1 MNKFNTLYNKLQ
13 KYYLN
18 TGNNN
23 PIADNRHYKKIINES
38 FSNMVYKLLLEDY
51 HIFPVPKLLLDDME
65 QFILTNNSLSKKLYT
80 LIDIQT
86 KYCTN
91 WQYYMQFNRNI
102 ELMLKEN
109 IQSSI
114 TLVAFNEFDIDNILK
129 LYKDQKLTLNML
141 QDNFAILSCE
151 DQFNC
156 YLFVKQSSITG
167 IRKAIQHE
175 LIHWQQVSLNSETES
190 NYGLFNNKIF
200 NLTNEQIKWLAKYI
214 KDIKQTYNYLLN
226 GREFEAWVANTC
238 EEFEKSK
245 LTIKQFKNIIENKLE
260 FEININKAINSY
272 NIGKEEMLIFSEI
285 CYLNSLNNNK
295 DDRYWYLIEAL
306 KENKL

>member
-1 MNKFNTLYNKLQ
+1 MNKFNTLCNKVQ

-18 TGNNN
+18 TGNNPLTN
-23 PIADNRHYKKIINES
+23 NRYHKRIINES
-38 FSNMVYKLLLEDY
+38 FSNMVYNLILEDY

-65 QFILTNNSLSKKLYT
+65 QFVLNNKSLSKKYYSLK
-80 LIDIQT
+80 DIQT

-91 WQYYMQFNRNI
+91 WQYYNQFNTNI

-114 TLVAFNEFDIDNILK
+114 TLITFNELDIFNVLK
-129 LYKDQKLTLNML
+129 IFKDQNLTLDML
-141 QDNFAILSCE
+141 QDNFAILSCN

-175 LIHWQQVSLNSETES
+175 LIHWQQVTLNSET
-190 NYGLFNNKIF
+190 NKTYGIFNDKQF
-200 NLTNEQIKWLAKYI
+200 NLTNEQSKWLSKYAD
-214 KDIKQTYNYLLN
+214 DIKKVYNYLLN

-238 EEFEKSK
+238 EEFEDSN
-245 LTIKQFKNIIENKLE
+245 LTIEQFKDIIENKSK
-260 FEININKAINSY
+260 FELSINNAINSY

-285 CYLNSLNNNK
+285 CYLSSLNDNK

-306 KENKL
+306 KENKE